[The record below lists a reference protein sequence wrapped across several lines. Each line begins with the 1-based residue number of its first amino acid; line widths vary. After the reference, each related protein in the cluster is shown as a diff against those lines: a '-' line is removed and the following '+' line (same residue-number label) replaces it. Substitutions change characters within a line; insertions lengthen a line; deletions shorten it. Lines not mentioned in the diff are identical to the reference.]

1 MNHFNGINVVG
12 VTTSDA
18 TEGTTCGAEQL
29 IPDEMVYYLLGAMIL
44 LFIYKVIT
52 IVRYLF

>member
-1 MNHFNGINVVG
+1 MNPFNGINVVG
-12 VTTSDA
+12 VTTTGA
-18 TEGTTCGAEQL
+18 TEGTTSGAEQL